1 MTMQPDQN
9 ASQSERWSWAVQRE
23 LDGFQRTIDSKFAE
37 LANRIDKVVS
47 NVEYVAD
54 KRSSDI
60 QLANILQHI
69 ADVKKDLE
77 DEIDERKTAH
87 IEYIKARQSQFR
99 WFVSMILVP
108 TVLVVVQLLMSSK

>member
-9 ASQSERWSWAVQRE
+9 TFQSERWSWAVQRE
-23 LDGFQRTIDSKFAE
+23 LDGFQRIMDNKFAE
-37 LANRIDKVVS
+37 VTSRIDKGVS

-60 QLANILQHI
+60 QLANVLQQI
-69 ADVKKDLE
+69 AELKKDLD
-77 DEIDERKTAH
+77 DEIDERKKTMA
-87 IEYIKARQSQFR
+87 EAQAARQSQFR

-108 TVLVVVQLLMSSK
+108 IVLVVVQLLMSSK